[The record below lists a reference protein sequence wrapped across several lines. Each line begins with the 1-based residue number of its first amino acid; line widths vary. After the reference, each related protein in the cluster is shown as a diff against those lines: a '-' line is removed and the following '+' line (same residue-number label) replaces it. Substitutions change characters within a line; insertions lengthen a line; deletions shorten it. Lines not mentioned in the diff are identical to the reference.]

1 MKTLNIL
8 TTGAFA
14 TLLLLGSCTKDVDNP
29 NSPGG
34 GGEGGVVEGI
44 PTYATVS
51 LSQRTG
57 AGTYAGAADYVNGN
71 SQASE
76 AEKKINDAAVLV
88 FNNNDILENFVKFEN
103 ADIDAEPYA
112 KTFATTTGKK
122 RLYAL
127 ANIGDDN
134 YQKIEAIFNGQTAA
148 DKKLSNV
155 CKVIQQITTIADAAD
170 NTPDQENFWMSNVYK
185 LGATIEDQVTVL
197 NVDQTT
203 VEGGN
208 GDDATKNNFKVYI
221 GRMVSKVTPTFAD
234 NLVINSGDGTI
245 EIKDEH
251 DAVVAEYRVR
261 NNPTRFYTFPV
272 YEGTQ
277 LISPYYNRTYDLP
290 NPTDYANDN
299 TKVGKNDFF
308 DNGHDGGGPGT
319 HTFVKAA
326 TDSYLTEN
334 SPKEAKRHKVTFLS
348 IKAKWTPNANAIIL
362 SADGSYAAD
371 QATALTKITSAA
383 GAGGND
389 GTFYRVQ
396 KWENGLI
403 TGYCPGIY
411 ADIPTAW
418 HEVGTAI
425 NTETKAGQLTDAAAD
440 RDEAKT
446 KSKDVLNANKAYLV
460 VKYTNGIAYWAYWMR
475 SRLDGTI
482 AEKYALKRNNHYK
495 VNIISVDGVG
505 EPTED
510 DNLDK
515 DEDLEA
521 DASMKATIE
530 VLNWN
535 VVDIEGGI

>member
-57 AGTYAGAADYVNGN
+57 AGTYADAGEYVNGT
-71 SQASE
+71 SQATE
-76 AEKKINDAAVLV
+76 AEKKITDAVVLV
-88 FNNNDILENFVKFEN
+88 FNSDDVLENYVKF
-103 ADIDAEPYA
+103 ADTELATAPYA

-127 ANIGDDN
+127 ANLED
-134 YQKIEAIFNGQTAA
+134 YSKIEAIFNGQTAA
-148 DKKLSNV
+148 NKKLSNV
-155 CKVIQQITTIADAAD
+155 CKVIQEIADISGATAD
-170 NTPDQENFWMSNVYK
+170 NKFWMSNVYK
-185 LGATIEDQVTVL
+185 LGATIEDQVTV
-197 NVDQTT
+197 QK
-203 VEGGN
+203 
-208 GDDATKNNFKVYI
+208 GDENTNNFTIYI
-221 GRMVSKVTPTFAD
+221 GRMVAKVTPKFAD

-245 EIKDEH
+245 ETDDK
-251 DAVVAEYRVR
+251 AAAEYRVR

-272 YEGTQ
+272 YNGEQ
-277 LISPYYNRTYDLP
+277 LVSPYYDIEYNLAGATGKENEYP
-290 NPTDYANDN
+290 NKLNPI
-299 TKVGKNDFF
+299 DFF
-308 DNGHDGGGPGT
+308 DNGT
-319 HTFVKAA
+319 AA
-326 TDSYLTEN
+326 AFGKTMGQDSYLTEN
-334 SPKEAKRHKVTFLS
+334 SPKVAQRHKVTFLS
-348 IKAKWTPNANAIIL
+348 IKAKWTPNDNALYLNI
-362 SADGSYAAD
+362 DGTVD
-371 QATALTKITSAA
+371 
-383 GAGGND
+383 AGGTVKTAIEGNQ

-396 KWENGLI
+396 KWQGGKI
-403 TGYCPGIY
+403 VGYCPGIY
-411 ADIPTAW
+411 AQTPQKW
-418 HEVGTAI
+418 HEVGTVVTEETGEGKLDGAAI
-425 NTETKAGQLTDAAAD
+425 DRNDAKQNGGYLIVEYTD
-440 RDEAKT
+440 
-446 KSKDVLNANKAYLV
+446 
-460 VKYTNGIAYWAYWMR
+460 GIAYWAYWMR

>member
-57 AGTYAGAADYVNGN
+57 AGTYAGAVDYVNGN
-71 SQASE
+71 SQATE
-76 AEKKINDAAVLV
+76 AEKKITDAVVLV
-88 FNNNDILENFVKFEN
+88 FNSDDVLENYVKFE
-103 ADIDAEPYA
+103 DAELAAAPYA
-112 KTFATTTGKK
+112 KIFATTTGKK

-127 ANIGDDN
+127 ANLGD
-134 YQKIEAIFNGQTAA
+134 YSKIEAIFNGQTAA
-148 DKKLSNV
+148 NKKLSNV
-155 CKVIQQITTIADAAD
+155 CKVIQQIADISGATTD
-170 NTPDQENFWMSNVYK
+170 NKFWMSNVYK
-185 LGATIEDQVTVL
+185 LGATIEDQVTV
-197 NVDQTT
+197 QK
-203 VEGGN
+203 
-208 GDDATKNNFKVYI
+208 GDENTNNFTIYI
-221 GRMVSKVTPTFAD
+221 GRMVAKVTPTFAD

-261 NNPTRFYTFPV
+261 NNPKRFYTFPV

-290 NPTDYANDN
+290 TPTDYADDN

-308 DNGHDGGGPGT
+308 DNGHEDGGN

-348 IKAKWTPNANAIIL
+348 IKAKWTPNANAL
-362 SADGSYAAD
+362 LLDADGSIADDAA
-371 QATALTKITSAA
+371 ATLKKITDATDAVPA
-383 GAGGND
+383 GNG

-396 KWENGLI
+396 KWENGKI
-403 TGYCPGIY
+403 VGYCPGIY
-411 ADIPTAW
+411 AETPAKWTD
-418 HEVGTAI
+418 VGGTPGNGEGAL
-425 NTETKAGQLTDAAAD
+425 NNAVAD
-440 RDEAKT
+440 RNAAKA
-446 KSKDVLNANKAYLV
+446 SADACYLIV
-460 VKYTNGIAYWAYWMR
+460 TYDQGMAYWAYWMR

>member
-1 MKTLNIL
+1 
-8 TTGAFA
+8 
-14 TLLLLGSCTKDVDNP
+14 
-29 NSPGG
+29 
-34 GGEGGVVEGI
+34 
-44 PTYATVS
+44 
-51 LSQRTG
+51 
-57 AGTYAGAADYVNGN
+57 
-71 SQASE
+71 
-76 AEKKINDAAVLV
+76 
-88 FNNNDILENFVKFEN
+88 
-103 ADIDAEPYA
+103 
-112 KTFATTTGKK
+112 
-122 RLYAL
+122 
-127 ANIGDDN
+127 
-134 YQKIEAIFNGQTAA
+134 
-148 DKKLSNV
+148 
-155 CKVIQQITTIADAAD
+155 
-170 NTPDQENFWMSNVYK
+170 MSNVYK

-197 NVDQTT
+197 NLDQTT

-245 EIKDEH
+245 EIKNEH

-272 YEGTQ
+272 YEGVQ
-277 LISPYYNRTYDLP
+277 LVSPYYDKAYTPIDGTGAYPDALG
-290 NPTDYANDN
+290 AA
-299 TKVGKNDFF
+299 DFF
-308 DNGHDGGGPGT
+308 DNGYDDGGN
-319 HTFVKAA
+319 HTFVKIA

-334 SPKEAKRHKVTFLS
+334 SPQEAKRHKVTFLS
-348 IKAKWTPNANAIIL
+348 IKAKWTPNENALYLNTDGTVAGDL
-362 SADGSYAAD
+362 SG
-371 QATALTKITSAA
+371 TIA
-383 GAGGND
+383 GNQ

-396 KWENGLI
+396 KWQGGKI
-403 TGYCPGIY
+403 VGYCPGIY
-411 ADIPTAW
+411 AETPTRW
-418 HEVGTAI
+418 TDVGGTPGNTAPQ
-425 NTETKAGQLTDAAAD
+425 ETPAVAD
-440 RDEAKT
+440 RNAAKA
-446 KSKDVLNANKAYLV
+446 SADPCYLI
-460 VKYTNGIAYWAYWMR
+460 VKYDQGMAYWAYWMR

>member
-57 AGTYAGAADYVNGN
+57 AGTYADAGEYVNGT
-71 SQASE
+71 SQATA

-88 FNNNDILENFVKFEN
+88 FNNNDVLENFVKFEK

-155 CKVIQQITTIADAAD
+155 CKVIQEITTIADAAD
-170 NTPDQENFWMSNVYK
+170 NTLDQENFWMSNVYK
-185 LGATIEDQVTVL
+185 LGATIEDQVNVL

-203 VEGGN
+203 VVGGD
-208 GDDATKNNFKVYI
+208 GDDPATNNFKVYI

-272 YEGTQ
+272 YEGVQ
-277 LISPYYNRTYDLP
+277 LVSPYYNKAY
-290 NPTDYANDN
+290 NPIDGTGVYPDAL
-299 TKVGKNDFF
+299 GAADFF
-308 DNGHDGGGPGT
+308 DNGHDVDGN

-348 IKAKWTPNANAIIL
+348 IKAKWIPNANALYLNTDGTVAGDL
-362 SADGSYAAD
+362 SG
-371 QATALTKITSAA
+371 TIA
-383 GAGGND
+383 GNQ

-396 KWENGLI
+396 KWQGGKI
-403 TGYCPGIY
+403 VGYCPGIY
-411 ADIPTAW
+411 AETPAKWTDVGGTPGNGEGALNTA
-418 HEVGTAI
+418 V
-425 NTETKAGQLTDAAAD
+425 AD
-440 RDEAKT
+440 RNAAKA
-446 KSKDVLNANKAYLV
+446 SADPCYLI
-460 VKYTNGIAYWAYWMR
+460 VKYDQGMAYWAYWMR

>member
-57 AGTYAGAADYVNGN
+57 AGTYAGAADYVNGT
-71 SQASE
+71 SQATE
-76 AEKKINDAAVLV
+76 VEKKITDAVVLV
-88 FNNNDILENFVKFEN
+88 FNSDDVLENYVTLDVVTEG
-103 ADIDAEPYA
+103 AEQNQTTVA
-112 KTFATTTGKK
+112 KKTFATTTGKK

-127 ANIGDDN
+127 ANLGD
-134 YQKIEAIFNGQTAA
+134 YSKIEAIFNGQTAA
-148 DKKLSNV
+148 NKKLSNV
-155 CKVIQQITTIADAAD
+155 CKVIQQIAGISGATEA
-170 NTPDQENFWMSNVYK
+170 NKFWMSNVYK
-185 LGATIEDQVTVL
+185 LGATIEDQVTV
-197 NVDQTT
+197 QK
-203 VEGGN
+203 
-208 GDDATKNNFKVYI
+208 GDENKNNFTIYI

-245 EIKDEH
+245 EKNEH
-251 DAVVAEYRVR
+251 GTVVAEYRVR
-261 NNPTRFYTFPV
+261 NNPKRFFTFPV

-277 LISPYYNRTYDLP
+277 LISPYYNRAYDLP
-290 NPTDYANDN
+290 TPTDYADDN

-308 DNGHDGGGPGT
+308 DNGHDADVADGIA
-319 HTFVKAA
+319 HTFVAA
-326 TDSYLTEN
+326 GTDSYLTEN

-348 IKAKWTPNANAIIL
+348 IKAKWTPNANAL
-362 SADGSYAAD
+362 LLDADGSIADDAA
-371 QATALTKITSAA
+371 ATLKKITDATDAVPA
-383 GAGGND
+383 GNG

-396 KWENGLI
+396 KWENGKI
-403 TGYCPGIY
+403 VGYCPGIY
-411 ADIPTAW
+411 AATPQKWTDVGGTPGNGEGALNTA
-418 HEVGTAI
+418 V
-425 NTETKAGQLTDAAAD
+425 AD
-440 RDEAKT
+440 RNAAKA
-446 KSKDVLNANKAYLV
+446 SPVACYLI
-460 VKYTNGIAYWAYWMR
+460 VKYDQGMAYWAYWMR

>member
-34 GGEGGVVEGI
+34 GEGGVVEGI

-57 AGTYAGAADYVNGN
+57 AGTYADAADYVNGN

-76 AEKKINDAAVLV
+76 AEKKITDAVVLV
-88 FNNNDILENFVKFEN
+88 FNSNDILENYVKFE
-103 ADIDAEPYA
+103 DAELATAPYA

-127 ANIGDDN
+127 ANLND
-134 YQKIEAIFNGQTAA
+134 YSKIEAIFNGQTAA

-155 CKVIQQITTIADAAD
+155 CKVIQEIADISGATTD
-170 NTPDQENFWMSNVYK
+170 NEFWMSNVYK
-185 LGATIEDQVTVL
+185 LGATIEDQVNVL
-197 NVDQTT
+197 NVDETT
-203 VEGGN
+203 AKGGN
-208 GDDATKNNFKVYI
+208 GDDPATNNFKVYI
-221 GRMVSKVTPTFAD
+221 GRMVSKVTPKFAD

-251 DAVVAEYRVR
+251 GTAVAEYRVR
-261 NNPTRFYTFPV
+261 NNPKRFYTFPV

-290 NPTDYANDN
+290 NPTDYADAN
-299 TKVGKNDFF
+299 TNVGKNDFF
-308 DNGHDGGGPGT
+308 DNGHDDGGN
-319 HTFVKAA
+319 HTFVKIA

-348 IKAKWTPNANAIIL
+348 IKAKWIPNANAL
-362 SADGSYAAD
+362 LLDADGSIADDAA
-371 QATALTKITSAA
+371 ATLDKITGAA
-383 GAGGND
+383 PTGNG

-396 KWENGLI
+396 KWENGKI
-403 TGYCPGIY
+403 VGYCPGIY
-411 ADIPTAW
+411 AVTPTNW
-418 HEVGTAI
+418 TDVGGTPGNSVGAL
-425 NTETKAGQLTDAAAD
+425 NTAAAD
-440 RDEAKT
+440 RNAAKA
-446 KSKDVLNANKAYLV
+446 SADPCYLIV
-460 VKYTNGIAYWAYWMR
+460 EYTDGIAYWAYWMR

>member
-71 SQASE
+71 SQATA

-88 FNNNDILENFVKFEN
+88 FNNNDVLENFVKFEN

-127 ANIGDDN
+127 ANIGDGN

-155 CKVIQQITTIADAAD
+155 CKVIQEITTIADAAD
-170 NTPDQENFWMSNVYK
+170 NTLDQENFWMSNVYK

-197 NVDQTT
+197 AKSQGDVVGGTDETT
-203 VEGGN
+203 
-208 GDDATKNNFKVYI
+208 NNFTVYI

-272 YEGTQ
+272 YDGVQ
-277 LISPYYNRTYDLP
+277 LVSPYYDKAY
-290 NPTDYANDN
+290 NPIDGTGVYPDAL
-299 TKVGKNDFF
+299 GAADFF
-308 DNGHDGGGPGT
+308 DNGYDDGGN
-319 HTFVKAA
+319 HTFVKIA

-334 SPKEAKRHKVTFLS
+334 SPQEAKRHKVTFLS
-348 IKAKWTPNANAIIL
+348 IKAKWTPSKDALFLN
-362 SADGSYAAD
+362 ADG
-371 QATALTKITSAA
+371 TVA
-383 GAGGND
+383 GDLSGTIAGNQ

-396 KWENGLI
+396 KWQGGKI
-403 TGYCPGIY
+403 VGYCPGIY
-411 ADIPTAW
+411 AETPTRW
-418 HEVGTAI
+418 TDVGGTPGNTAPQ
-425 NTETKAGQLTDAAAD
+425 ETPAVAD
-440 RDEAKT
+440 RNAAKA
-446 KSKDVLNANKAYLV
+446 SADPCYLI
-460 VKYTNGIAYWAYWMR
+460 VKYDQGMAYWAYWMR

-521 DASMKATIE
+521 DTYMKATIE

>member
-1 MKTLNIL
+1 MKTLNFL
-8 TTGAFA
+8 TTGAA
-14 TLLLLGSCTKDVDNP
+14 AAMLLLGSCTKDADNP
-29 NSPGG
+29 QGG

-57 AGTYAGAADYVNGN
+57 AGTYADAGDYVNGN
-71 SQASE
+71 SQASDV
-76 AEKKINDAAVLV
+76 EKKITDAVVLV
-88 FNNNDILENFVKFEN
+88 FNSNDILENYVKFE
-103 ADIDAEPYA
+103 DAELVTEPYA

-127 ANIGDDN
+127 ANLND
-134 YQKIEAIFNGQTAA
+134 YSKIEAIFNGQTAA

-155 CKVIQQITTIADAAD
+155 CKVIQEIADISGATTD
-170 NTPDQENFWMSNVYK
+170 NEFWMSNVYK
-185 LGATIEDQVTVL
+185 LGATIEDQVNVL
-197 NVDQTT
+197 NVNETT
-203 VEGGN
+203 AEGGD
-208 GDDATKNNFKVYI
+208 GDDPATNNFKVYI

-245 EIKDEH
+245 EIEDEH
-251 DAVVAEYRVR
+251 NTVVAEYRVR

-272 YEGTQ
+272 YEGVQ
-277 LISPYYNRTYDLP
+277 LVSPYYDKAY
-290 NPTDYANDN
+290 NPIDGTGVYPDAL
-299 TKVGKNDFF
+299 GAADFF
-308 DNGHDGGGPGT
+308 DNGHDDGGN
-319 HTFVKAA
+319 HTFVKIA

-348 IKAKWTPNANAIIL
+348 IKAKWTPNANAL
-362 SADGSYAAD
+362 LLDADGSIADNAATTL
-371 QATALTKITSAA
+371 QKITDAA
-383 GAGGND
+383 PTGNG

-396 KWENGLI
+396 KWQGGKI
-403 TGYCPGIY
+403 VGYCPGIY
-411 ADIPTAW
+411 AETPTGW
-418 HEVGTAI
+418 TEVGGTPNNNAGEKTTAV
-425 NTETKAGQLTDAAAD
+425 AD
-440 RDEAKT
+440 RNAAKA
-446 KSKDVLNANKAYLV
+446 SVDPCYLIV
-460 VKYTNGIAYWAYWMR
+460 TYDQGMAYWAYWMR

>member
-76 AEKKINDAAVLV
+76 AEKKITDAAVLV
-88 FNNNDILENFVKFEN
+88 FNNNDVLENFVKFEN

-134 YQKIEAIFNGQTAA
+134 YQKIEDIFNGQNGKTAA

-155 CKVIQQITTIADAAD
+155 CKVIQEIANISGATTDD
-170 NTPDQENFWMSNVYK
+170 KFWMSNVYK
-185 LGATIEDQVTVL
+185 LGATIEDQVTV
-197 NVDQTT
+197 QK
-203 VEGGN
+203 
-208 GDDATKNNFKVYI
+208 GDENTNNFTIYI
-221 GRMVSKVTPTFAD
+221 GRMTGKVSLTFAAQLAIKS
-234 NLVINSGDGTI
+234 NDGTFD
-245 EIKDEH
+245 KDN
-251 DAVVAEYRVR
+251 AQYRVR
-261 NNPTRFYTFPV
+261 NNPKRFFSFPV
-272 YEGTQ
+272 YNADGLLT
-277 LISPYYNRTYDLP
+277 SPYYDRTYDLP
-290 NPTDYANDN
+290 NPTDYADAN
-299 TKVGKNDFF
+299 TNVGKNDFF
-308 DNGHDGGGPGT
+308 DNGHNAGGA
-319 HTFVKAA
+319 HAFVAHNV
-326 TDSYLTEN
+326 DSYLTEN

-348 IKAKWTPNANAIIL
+348 IKAKWTPDANAL
-362 SADGSYAAD
+362 LLDADGSIADNAA
-371 QATALTKITSAA
+371 ATLQKITDPAPA
-383 GAGGND
+383 GNG

-396 KWENGLI
+396 KWQGGKI
-403 TGYCPGIY
+403 VGYCPGIY
-411 ADIPTAW
+411 AETPTGW
-418 HEVGTAI
+418 TEVGGTPNNDAGEKTTAV
-425 NTETKAGQLTDAAAD
+425 AD
-440 RDEAKT
+440 RDAAKG
-446 KSKDVLNANKAYLV
+446 SADACYLIV
-460 VKYTNGIAYWAYWMR
+460 TYDQGMAYWAYWMR

-482 AEKYALKRNNHYK
+482 AEKYALKRNNHFK

-505 EPTED
+505 DPNED

>member
-57 AGTYAGAADYVNGN
+57 AGTYADAGEYVNGN
-71 SQASE
+71 SQATA

-88 FNNNDILENFVKFEN
+88 FNNNDVLENFVKFEK

-155 CKVIQQITTIADAAD
+155 CKVIQEITTIADAAD
-170 NTPDQENFWMSNVYK
+170 NTLDQENFWMSNVYK
-185 LGATIEDQVTVL
+185 LGATIEDQVNVL

-203 VEGGN
+203 AAGGD
-208 GDDATKNNFKVYI
+208 GDDPATNNFKVYI

-245 EIKDEH
+245 EIKNEH

-272 YEGTQ
+272 YEGVQ
-277 LISPYYNRTYDLP
+277 LVSPYYDKAY
-290 NPTDYANDN
+290 NPIDGTGVYPDAL
-299 TKVGKNDFF
+299 GAADFF
-308 DNGHDGGGPGT
+308 DNGHNDGGN
-319 HTFVKAA
+319 HTFVKIA

-334 SPKEAKRHKVTFLS
+334 SPQEAKRHKVTFLS
-348 IKAKWTPNANAIIL
+348 IKAKWTPNANAL
-362 SADGSYAAD
+362 YLNTDGTVD
-371 QATALTKITSAA
+371 
-383 GAGGND
+383 AGGTVKTAIEGNQ

-396 KWENGLI
+396 KWQGGKI
-403 TGYCPGIY
+403 VGYCPGIY
-411 ADIPTAW
+411 AETPQKWT
-418 HEVGTAI
+418 EVGGTPGNGAGDLNTAV
-425 NTETKAGQLTDAAAD
+425 AD
-440 RDEAKT
+440 RNAAKA
-446 KSKDVLNANKAYLV
+446 SVDPCYLI
-460 VKYTNGIAYWAYWMR
+460 VKYDQGMAYWAYWMR

>member
-57 AGTYAGAADYVNGN
+57 AGTYADAGEYVNGT
-71 SQASE
+71 SPASE
-76 AEKKINDAAVLV
+76 AEKKITDAVVLV
-88 FNNNDILENFVKFEN
+88 FNSDDILENYVTLDVVTEGAAPNQTTVAK
-103 ADIDAEPYA
+103 

-127 ANIGDDN
+127 ANLGDYSD
-134 YQKIEAIFNGQTAA
+134 IADIFNGQNGKTAA

-155 CKVIQQITTIADAAD
+155 CKVIQEIADISGATTD
-170 NTPDQENFWMSNVYK
+170 NEFWMSNVYK
-185 LGATIEDQVTVL
+185 LGATIEDQVNVL

-203 VEGGN
+203 AEGGD
-208 GDDATKNNFKVYI
+208 GEDPTKNNFKVYI
-221 GRMVSKVTPTFAD
+221 GRMTGKVTLSFSDA
-234 NLVINSGDGTI
+234 LVVNSGDGTFG
-245 EIKDEH
+245 KD
-251 DAVVAEYRVR
+251 AAQYRVR
-261 NNPTRFYTFPV
+261 NNPKRFYTFPV

-290 NPTDYANDN
+290 NPTDYADAN
-299 TKVGKNDFF
+299 TNVGKNDFF
-308 DNGHDGGGPGT
+308 DNGHADGGN
-319 HTFVKAA
+319 HTFVPTA

-348 IKAKWTPNANAIIL
+348 IKAKWTPSEDALFLN
-362 SADGSYAAD
+362 ADG
-371 QATALTKITSAA
+371 TVA
-383 GAGGND
+383 GDLSGTIAGNG

-396 KWENGLI
+396 KWQGGKI
-403 TGYCPGIY
+403 VGYCPGIY
-411 ADIPTAW
+411 AVTPTNW
-418 HEVGTAI
+418 TDVGGTPGNA
-425 NTETKAGQLTDAAAD
+425 AGQLFTAVAD
-440 RDEAKT
+440 RNAAKA
-446 KSKDVLNANKAYLV
+446 SADACYLIV
-460 VKYTNGIAYWAYWMR
+460 TYDQGMAYWAYWMR

-505 EPTED
+505 DPNED

>member
-57 AGTYAGAADYVNGN
+57 AGTYADAGDYVNGN
-71 SQASE
+71 SQATA

-88 FNNNDILENFVKFEN
+88 FNNNDVLENFVKFEN

-155 CKVIQQITTIADAAD
+155 CKVIQEITTIADAAD
-170 NTPDQENFWMSNVYK
+170 NTLDQENFWMSNVYK

-197 NVDQTT
+197 EKSQGDVVGGTDETT
-203 VEGGN
+203 
-208 GDDATKNNFKVYI
+208 NNFTVYI

-272 YEGTQ
+272 YEGVQ
-277 LISPYYNRTYDLP
+277 LVSPYYDKAY
-290 NPTDYANDN
+290 NPIDGTGVYPDAL
-299 TKVGKNDFF
+299 GAADFF
-308 DNGHDGGGPGT
+308 DNGYDDGGN
-319 HTFVKAA
+319 HTFVKIA

-334 SPKEAKRHKVTFLS
+334 SPQEAKRHKVTFLS
-348 IKAKWTPNANAIIL
+348 IKAKWTPNENALYLNTDGTVAGDL
-362 SADGSYAAD
+362 SG
-371 QATALTKITSAA
+371 TIA
-383 GAGGND
+383 GNQ

-396 KWENGLI
+396 KWQDGKI
-403 TGYCPGIY
+403 VGYCPGIY
-411 ADIPTAW
+411 AQTPARWTDVGGTPGNGVGALDTA
-418 HEVGTAI
+418 V
-425 NTETKAGQLTDAAAD
+425 AD
-440 RDEAKT
+440 RNAAKA
-446 KSKDVLNANKAYLV
+446 SADACYLI
-460 VKYTNGIAYWAYWMR
+460 VKYDQGMAYWAYWMR

-521 DASMKATIE
+521 DTYMKATIE

>member
-57 AGTYAGAADYVNGN
+57 AGTYADAGDYVNGN
-71 SQASE
+71 SPASG
-76 AEKKINDAAVLV
+76 AEKKITDAVVLV
-88 FNNNDILENFVKFEN
+88 FNSDDILENYVTLDVVTEGVGPDQTTVVK
-103 ADIDAEPYA
+103 

-127 ANIGDDN
+127 ANLGDYSD
-134 YQKIEAIFNGQTAA
+134 IEKIFNGTDGHTAA

-155 CKVIQQITTIADAAD
+155 CKVIQKIADISGATTD
-170 NTPDQENFWMSNVYK
+170 NKFWMSNVYK

-203 VEGGN
+203 AGGGK
-208 GDDATKNNFKVYI
+208 GDDPTKNNFKVYI

-245 EIKDEH
+245 EIKDEQ
-251 DAVVAEYRVR
+251 DRAVAEYRVR

-272 YEGTQ
+272 YEGVQ
-277 LISPYYNRTYDLP
+277 LVSPYYDKAYTPIDGTGVYPDALG
-290 NPTDYANDN
+290 AA
-299 TKVGKNDFF
+299 DFF
-308 DNGHDGGGPGT
+308 DNGHEDGGN

-348 IKAKWTPNANAIIL
+348 IKAKWIPNANAL
-362 SADGSYAAD
+362 LLDADGSIADDAA
-371 QATALTKITSAA
+371 ATLKKITDATDAVPA
-383 GAGGND
+383 GNG

-396 KWENGLI
+396 KWQGGKI
-403 TGYCPGIY
+403 VGYCPGIY
-411 ADIPTAW
+411 AETPTDW
-418 HEVGTAI
+418 TDVGGTPGNGKGALNTAV
-425 NTETKAGQLTDAAAD
+425 AD
-440 RDEAKT
+440 RNAAKA
-446 KSKDVLNANKAYLV
+446 SVDPCYLIV
-460 VKYTNGIAYWAYWMR
+460 TYDQGMAYWAYWMR

>member
-1 MKTLNIL
+1 MKTLNFL
-8 TTGAFA
+8 TTGAA
-14 TLLLLGSCTKDVDNP
+14 AAMLLLGSCTKDADNP
-29 NSPGG
+29 QGG

-57 AGTYAGAADYVNGN
+57 AGTYADAGDYVNGT

-76 AEKKINDAAVLV
+76 VEKKITDAVVLV
-88 FNNNDILENFVKFEN
+88 FNSDDVLENYVKFE
-103 ADIDAEPYA
+103 DAELATAPYA

-127 ANIGDDN
+127 ANLED
-134 YQKIEAIFNGQTAA
+134 YSAIENIFNGQTAA
-148 DKKLSNV
+148 NKKLSNV
-155 CKVIQQITTIADAAD
+155 CKVIQQIADISGATTD
-170 NTPDQENFWMSNVYK
+170 NKFWMSNVYK
-185 LGATIEDQVTVL
+185 LGATIEDQVEVL
-197 NVDQTT
+197 NVDETT
-203 VEGGN
+203 AAGGN
-208 GDDATKNNFKVYI
+208 GDDPTKNNFKVYI

-251 DAVVAEYRVR
+251 DTAVAEYRVR

-272 YEGTQ
+272 YEGVQ
-277 LISPYYNRTYDLP
+277 LVSPYYDKAY
-290 NPTDYANDN
+290 NPIDGTGVYPGAL
-299 TKVGKNDFF
+299 GAADFF
-308 DNGHDGGGPGT
+308 DNGHDDGGN
-319 HTFVKAA
+319 HTFVKIA

-348 IKAKWTPNANAIIL
+348 IKAKWTPNANAL
-362 SADGSYAAD
+362 LLDADGSIADDAA
-371 QATALTKITSAA
+371 ATLKKITDAA
-383 GAGGND
+383 PTGNG

-396 KWENGLI
+396 KWQGGKI
-403 TGYCPGIY
+403 VGYCPGIY
-411 ADIPTAW
+411 AETPARWTD
-418 HEVGTAI
+418 VGGTPGNGEGA
-425 NTETKAGQLTDAAAD
+425 
-440 RDEAKT
+440 
-446 KSKDVLNANKAYLV
+446 LNAAVANRNAAKASADACYLIV
-460 VKYTNGIAYWAYWMR
+460 TYDQGMAYWAYWMR

>member
-57 AGTYAGAADYVNGN
+57 AGTYVGPEDDYVNGT
-71 SQASE
+71 SQATE
-76 AEKKINDAAVLV
+76 VEKKITDAVVLV
-88 FNNNDILENFVKFEN
+88 FNSDDVLENYVKFE
-103 ADIDAEPYA
+103 DAELAAAPYA
-112 KTFATTTGKK
+112 KIFATTTGKK

-127 ANIGDDN
+127 ANLGD
-134 YQKIEAIFNGQTAA
+134 YSKIEAIFNGQTAA
-148 DKKLSNV
+148 NKKLSNV
-155 CKVIQQITTIADAAD
+155 CKVIQEIADISGATTD
-170 NTPDQENFWMSNVYK
+170 NEFWMSNVYK
-185 LGATIEDQVTVL
+185 LGATIEDQVTV
-197 NVDQTT
+197 QK
-203 VEGGN
+203 
-208 GDDATKNNFKVYI
+208 GDENTNNFTIYI
-221 GRMVSKVTPTFAD
+221 GRMTGKVSLEFAAQLAIKS
-234 NLVINSGDGTI
+234 NDGTFD
-245 EIKDEH
+245 KTN
-251 DAVVAEYRVR
+251 AQYRVR
-261 NNPTRFYTFPV
+261 NNPKRFYTFPV

-290 NPTDYANDN
+290 NPTDYADDN
-299 TKVGKNDFF
+299 TNVGKNDFF
-308 DNGHDGGGPGT
+308 DNGHNAGGA
-319 HTFVKAA
+319 HAFVAHNVA
-326 TDSYLTEN
+326 SYLTEN
-334 SPKEAKRHKVTFLS
+334 SPQEAKRHKVTFLS
-348 IKAKWTPNANAIIL
+348 IKTKWEPTENAL
-362 SADGSYAAD
+362 LLDADGSIADDAA
-371 QATALTKITSAA
+371 ATLDKITGAA
-383 GAGGND
+383 PTGNG

-396 KWENGLI
+396 KWENGKI
-403 TGYCPGIY
+403 VGYCPGIY
-411 ADIPTAW
+411 AETPARWTD
-418 HEVGTAI
+418 VGGTPGNGVGAL
-425 NTETKAGQLTDAAAD
+425 NTAAAD
-440 RDEAKT
+440 RNAAKA
-446 KSKDVLNANKAYLV
+446 SVDPCYLIV
-460 VKYTNGIAYWAYWMR
+460 TYDQGMAYWAYWMR

>member
-57 AGTYAGAADYVNGN
+57 AGTYADAGDYVNGN
-71 SQASE
+71 SQATA

-88 FNNNDILENFVKFEN
+88 FNNNDVLEYFVKFEN

-170 NTPDQENFWMSNVYK
+170 NTLDQENFWMSNVYK

-197 NVDQTT
+197 EKSQGDVVGGTDETT
-203 VEGGN
+203 
-208 GDDATKNNFKVYI
+208 NNFTVYI

-272 YEGTQ
+272 YEGVQ
-277 LISPYYNRTYDLP
+277 LVSPYYDKAY
-290 NPTDYANDN
+290 NPIDGTGVYPDAL
-299 TKVGKNDFF
+299 GAADFF
-308 DNGHDGGGPGT
+308 DNGYDDGGN
-319 HTFVKAA
+319 HTFVKIA

-334 SPKEAKRHKVTFLS
+334 SPQEAKRHKVTFLS
-348 IKAKWTPNANAIIL
+348 IKAKWTPNANAL
-362 SADGSYAAD
+362 LLDADGSIADDAAATLKKITDAAD
-371 QATALTKITSAA
+371 AVPA
-383 GAGGND
+383 GNG

-396 KWENGLI
+396 KWQGGKI
-403 TGYCPGIY
+403 VGYCPGIY
-411 ADIPTAW
+411 AETPTKW
-418 HEVGTAI
+418 TDVGGTPG
-425 NTETKAGQLTDAAAD
+425 NGAGALDAAVAD
-440 RDEAKT
+440 RNAAKA
-446 KSKDVLNANKAYLV
+446 SADACYLI
-460 VKYTNGIAYWAYWMR
+460 VKYDQGMAYWAYWMR
-475 SRLDGTI
+475 SRLDGTV

>member
-57 AGTYAGAADYVNGN
+57 AGTYADAGDYVNGT
-71 SQASE
+71 SQATE
-76 AEKKINDAAVLV
+76 AEKKITDAVVLV
-88 FNNNDILENFVKFEN
+88 FNSDDVLENYVKFE
-103 ADIDAEPYA
+103 DAELATAPYA

-127 ANIGDDN
+127 ANLEN
-134 YQKIEAIFNGQTAA
+134 YSKIEDIFNGQNGKTAA

-155 CKVIQQITTIADAAD
+155 CKVIQRIADISGATTD
-170 NTPDQENFWMSNVYK
+170 NEFWMSNVYK

-208 GDDATKNNFKVYI
+208 GDEPTKNNFKVYI
-221 GRMVSKVTPTFAD
+221 GRMTGKVSLTFAAQLAIKS
-234 NLVINSGDGTI
+234 NDGTFD
-245 EIKDEH
+245 K
-251 DAVVAEYRVR
+251 ANAQYRVR
-261 NNPTRFYTFPV
+261 NNPKRFYTFPV

-290 NPTDYANDN
+290 NPTDYADAN
-299 TKVGKNDFF
+299 TNVGKNDFF
-308 DNGHDGGGPGT
+308 DNGHDDGGN
-319 HTFVKAA
+319 HTFVPTA

-348 IKAKWTPNANAIIL
+348 IKAKWTPGANAL
-362 SADGSYAAD
+362 LLDADGSIADNAA
-371 QATALTKITSAA
+371 ATLKKITDATDAVPA
-383 GAGGND
+383 GTG

-396 KWENGLI
+396 KWQGGKI
-403 TGYCPGIY
+403 VGYCPGIY
-411 ADIPTAW
+411 AETPTGW
-418 HEVGTAI
+418 TEVGGTPNNDAGEKTTAV
-425 NTETKAGQLTDAAAD
+425 AD
-440 RDEAKT
+440 RNAAKA
-446 KSKDVLNANKAYLV
+446 SADACYLI
-460 VKYTNGIAYWAYWMR
+460 VKYDQGMAYWAYWMR

-505 EPTED
+505 DPNED

>member
-57 AGTYAGAADYVNGN
+57 AGTYADPGEYVNGTSPATN
-71 SQASE
+71 

-88 FNNNDILENFVKFEN
+88 FNNNDVLENFVKFEN

-134 YQKIEAIFNGQTAA
+134 YQKIEDIFNGQNGKTAA

-155 CKVIQQITTIADAAD
+155 CKVIQQITTIAEAAN

-203 VEGGN
+203 VEGGG

-221 GRMVSKVTPTFAD
+221 GRMTGKVTLSFSDA
-234 NLVINSGDGTI
+234 LVVNSKDGTFD
-245 EIKDEH
+245 KDN
-251 DAVVAEYRVR
+251 AEYRVR

-277 LISPYYNRTYDLP
+277 LISPYYDKAY
-290 NPTDYANDN
+290 NPIDGTGVYPGALGAD
-299 TKVGKNDFF
+299 DFF
-308 DNGHDGGGPGT
+308 DNGHDGGGEGI
-319 HTFVKAA
+319 HTFVPKA

-334 SPKEAKRHKVTFLS
+334 SPQEAKRHKVTFLS
-348 IKAKWTPNANAIIL
+348 IKAKWTPSKDALFLNANGSVAGDL
-362 SADGSYAAD
+362 SG
-371 QATALTKITSAA
+371 TIA
-383 GAGGND
+383 GNQ

-396 KWENGLI
+396 KWQGGKI
-403 TGYCPGIY
+403 VGYCPGIY
-411 ADIPTAW
+411 AETPTNW
-418 HEVGTAI
+418 TDVGGTPGNGEGALNTAVA
-425 NTETKAGQLTDAAAD
+425 NRNAAKASVDPC
-440 RDEAKT
+440 
-446 KSKDVLNANKAYLV
+446 YLIV
-460 VKYTNGIAYWAYWMR
+460 TYDQGMAYWAYWMR
-475 SRLDGTI
+475 SRLDGII

>member
-57 AGTYAGAADYVNGN
+57 AGTYADPGEYVNGTSPATN
-71 SQASE
+71 

-88 FNNNDILENFVKFEN
+88 FNNNDVLENFVKFEN

-134 YQKIEAIFNGQTAA
+134 YQKIEDIFNGTNAA
-148 DKKLSNV
+148 AKQLSNV
-155 CKVIQQITTIADAAD
+155 CKVIQKITTIAEAAN
-170 NTPDQENFWMSNVYK
+170 NTLDQENFWMSNVYK
-185 LGATIEDQVTVL
+185 LDATIEDQVTVL

-203 VEGGN
+203 AAGGG

-272 YEGTQ
+272 YDGTQ
-277 LISPYYNRTYDLP
+277 LTSPYYNRTYDLP
-290 NPTDYANDN
+290 NPTDYTDDN

-308 DNGHDGGGPGT
+308 DNGHDNDGN
-319 HTFVKAA
+319 HTFVKIA

-334 SPKEAKRHKVTFLS
+334 SPQEAKRHKVTFLS
-348 IKAKWTPNANAIIL
+348 IKAKWTPNANAL
-362 SADGSYAAD
+362 LLDADGSIADDAAATLKKITDAAD
-371 QATALTKITSAA
+371 AVPA
-383 GAGGND
+383 GNG

-396 KWENGLI
+396 KWQGGKI
-403 TGYCPGIY
+403 VGYCPGIY
-411 ADIPTAW
+411 AETPQRWTDVGGTPGNGVGALNTA
-418 HEVGTAI
+418 V
-425 NTETKAGQLTDAAAD
+425 AD
-440 RDEAKT
+440 RNAAKA
-446 KSKDVLNANKAYLV
+446 SADACYLIV
-460 VKYTNGIAYWAYWMR
+460 TYDQGMAYWAYWMR

>member
-203 VEGGN
+203 VEGGK

-272 YEGTQ
+272 YEGVQ
-277 LISPYYNRTYDLP
+277 LVSPYYDKAY
-290 NPTDYANDN
+290 NPIDGTGVYPDAL
-299 TKVGKNDFF
+299 GAADFF
-308 DNGHDGGGPGT
+308 DNGYDDGGN
-319 HTFVKAA
+319 HTFVKIA

-334 SPKEAKRHKVTFLS
+334 SPQEAKRHKVTFLS
-348 IKAKWTPNANAIIL
+348 IKAKWTPNENALYLNTDGTVAGDL
-362 SADGSYAAD
+362 SG
-371 QATALTKITSAA
+371 TIA
-383 GAGGND
+383 GNQ

-396 KWENGLI
+396 KWQGGKI
-403 TGYCPGIY
+403 VGYCPGIY
-411 ADIPTAW
+411 ADPPTRW
-418 HEVGTAI
+418 TDVGGTPGNTAPQ
-425 NTETKAGQLTDAAAD
+425 ETPAVAD
-440 RDEAKT
+440 RNAAKA
-446 KSKDVLNANKAYLV
+446 SADPCYLI
-460 VKYTNGIAYWAYWMR
+460 VKYDQGMAYWAYWMR

-521 DASMKATIE
+521 DTYMKATIE

>member
-14 TLLLLGSCTKDVDNP
+14 TLLLLGSSTKDVDNP

-57 AGTYAGAADYVNGN
+57 AGTYAGAADYVNGT
-71 SQASE
+71 SQATE
-76 AEKKINDAAVLV
+76 VEKKITDAVVLV
-88 FNNNDILENFVKFEN
+88 FNSDDVLENYVKFEDTEL
-103 ADIDAEPYA
+103 AKAPYA

-134 YQKIEAIFNGQTAA
+134 YQKIEDIFNGQNGKTAA

-155 CKVIQQITTIADAAD
+155 CKVIQEITTIEGATTD
-170 NTPDQENFWMSNVYK
+170 NKFWMSNVYK
-185 LGATIEDQVTVL
+185 LGATIEDQVTV
-197 NVDQTT
+197 QK
-203 VEGGN
+203 
-208 GDDATKNNFKVYI
+208 GDENTNNFTIYI
-221 GRMVSKVTPTFAD
+221 GRMVSKVTPKFAD

-251 DAVVAEYRVR
+251 NTVVAEYRVR
-261 NNPTRFYTFPV
+261 NNPKRFYTFPV

-277 LISPYYNRTYDLP
+277 LSSPYYNRTYDLP
-290 NPTDYANDN
+290 NPTDYADDN
-299 TKVGKNDFF
+299 TNVGKNDFF
-308 DNGHDGGGPGT
+308 DNGT
-319 HTFVKAA
+319 AA
-326 TDSYLTEN
+326 AFGKTMGQDSYLTEN

-348 IKAKWTPNANAIIL
+348 IKAKWTPSKDALFLN
-362 SADGSYAAD
+362 ADG
-371 QATALTKITSAA
+371 TVA
-383 GAGGND
+383 GDLSGTIAGNG

-396 KWENGLI
+396 KWENGKI
-403 TGYCPGIY
+403 VGYCPGIY
-411 ADIPTAW
+411 AVTPTRW
-418 HEVGTAI
+418 TDVGGTPGNGAGALDTAV
-425 NTETKAGQLTDAAAD
+425 AD
-440 RDEAKT
+440 RNAAKA
-446 KSKDVLNANKAYLV
+446 SVNACYLIV
-460 VKYTNGIAYWAYWMR
+460 TYDQGMAYWAYWMR

>member
-57 AGTYAGAADYVNGN
+57 AGTYADAGEYVNGN
-71 SQASE
+71 SQATA

-88 FNNNDILENFVKFEN
+88 FNNNDVLENFVKFEN

-155 CKVIQQITTIADAAD
+155 CKVIQEITTIADAAD
-170 NTPDQENFWMSNVYK
+170 NTLDQENFWMSNVYK

-197 NVDQTT
+197 EKSQGDVVGGTDETT
-203 VEGGN
+203 
-208 GDDATKNNFKVYI
+208 NNFTVYI

-272 YEGTQ
+272 YEGVQ
-277 LISPYYNRTYDLP
+277 LVSPYYDKAY
-290 NPTDYANDN
+290 NPIDGTGVYPDAL
-299 TKVGKNDFF
+299 GAADFF
-308 DNGHDGGGPGT
+308 DNGYDDGGN
-319 HTFVKAA
+319 HTFVKIA

-334 SPKEAKRHKVTFLS
+334 SPQEAKRHKVTFLS
-348 IKAKWTPNANAIIL
+348 IKAKWTPNENALYLNTDGTVAGDL
-362 SADGSYAAD
+362 SG
-371 QATALTKITSAA
+371 TIA
-383 GAGGND
+383 GNQ

-396 KWENGLI
+396 KWQDGKI
-403 TGYCPGIY
+403 VGYCPGIY
-411 ADIPTAW
+411 AQTPARWTDVGGTPGNGVGALDTA
-418 HEVGTAI
+418 VADR
-425 NTETKAGQLTDAAAD
+425 NAAKASTDAC
-440 RDEAKT
+440 
-446 KSKDVLNANKAYLV
+446 YLI
-460 VKYTNGIAYWAYWMR
+460 VKYDQGMAYWAYWMR

-521 DASMKATIE
+521 DTYMKATIE

>member
-57 AGTYAGAADYVNGN
+57 AGTYADAGEYVNGT
-71 SQASE
+71 SPASE

-88 FNNNDILENFVKFEN
+88 FNNNDVLENFVKFEN

-155 CKVIQQITTIADAAD
+155 CKVIQEIATIEGAAAA
-170 NTPDQENFWMSNVYK
+170 NKFWMSNVYK
-185 LGATIEDQVTVL
+185 LGATIEDQVNVL
-197 NVDQTT
+197 NVDETT
-203 VEGGN
+203 AAGGD
-208 GDDATKNNFKVYI
+208 GDDPATNNFTVYI

-272 YEGTQ
+272 YEGVQ
-277 LISPYYNRTYDLP
+277 LVSPYYDKAY
-290 NPTDYANDN
+290 NPIDGTGVYPDAL
-299 TKVGKNDFF
+299 GAADFF
-308 DNGHDGGGPGT
+308 DNGYDDGGN
-319 HTFVKAA
+319 HTFVKIA

-334 SPKEAKRHKVTFLS
+334 SPQEAKRHKVTFLS
-348 IKAKWTPNANAIIL
+348 IKAKWTPNANAL
-362 SADGSYAAD
+362 LLDADGSIAD
-371 QATALTKITSAA
+371 DAEATLDKITGAA
-383 GAGGND
+383 PTGNG

-396 KWENGLI
+396 KWQDGKI
-403 TGYCPGIY
+403 VGYCPGIY
-411 ADIPTAW
+411 AQTPARWTDVGGTPGNGVGALDTA
-418 HEVGTAI
+418 V
-425 NTETKAGQLTDAAAD
+425 AD
-440 RDEAKT
+440 RNAAKA
-446 KSKDVLNANKAYLV
+446 SADACYLI
-460 VKYTNGIAYWAYWMR
+460 VKYDQGMAYWAYWMR

-521 DASMKATIE
+521 DTYMKATIE

>member
-57 AGTYAGAADYVNGN
+57 AGTYVGPEDDYVNGT
-71 SQASE
+71 SQATE
-76 AEKKINDAAVLV
+76 VEKKITDAVVLV
-88 FNNNDILENFVKFEN
+88 FNSDDVLENYVKFE
-103 ADIDAEPYA
+103 DAELATAPYA

-127 ANIGDDN
+127 ANLED
-134 YQKIEAIFNGQTAA
+134 YSAIEKIFNGTDGHTAA

-155 CKVIQQITTIADAAD
+155 CKVIQQIADISGATTD
-170 NTPDQENFWMSNVYK
+170 NKFWMSNVYK
-185 LGATIEDQVTVL
+185 LGATIEDQVTV
-197 NVDQTT
+197 QK
-203 VEGGN
+203 
-208 GDDATKNNFKVYI
+208 GDENTNNFTIYI
-221 GRMVSKVTPTFAD
+221 GRMTGKVSLEFAAQLAIKS
-234 NLVINSGDGTI
+234 NDGTFD
-245 EIKDEH
+245 KTN
-251 DAVVAEYRVR
+251 AQYRVR
-261 NNPTRFYTFPV
+261 NNPKRFYTFPV

-290 NPTDYANDN
+290 NPTDYADAN
-299 TKVGKNDFF
+299 TNVGKNDFF
-308 DNGHDGGGPGT
+308 DNGHDDGGN
-319 HTFVKAA
+319 HTFVPTA
-326 TDSYLTEN
+326 TNSYLTEN

-348 IKAKWTPNANAIIL
+348 IKTKWEPTENAL
-362 SADGSYAAD
+362 LLDADGSIADNAA
-371 QATALTKITSAA
+371 ATLEKIKGAA
-383 GAGGND
+383 PTGNG

-396 KWENGLI
+396 KWENGKI
-403 TGYCPGIY
+403 VGYCPGIY
-411 ADIPTAW
+411 AETPTKW
-418 HEVGTAI
+418 TDVGGTPNNEAGKKDTAV
-425 NTETKAGQLTDAAAD
+425 AD
-440 RDEAKT
+440 RNAAKA
-446 KSKDVLNANKAYLV
+446 SVDPCYLIV
-460 VKYTNGIAYWAYWMR
+460 TYDQGMAYWAYWMR

>member
-57 AGTYAGAADYVNGN
+57 AGTYADAGDYVNGN
-71 SQASE
+71 SPASE
-76 AEKKINDAAVLV
+76 AEKKITDAVVLV
-88 FNNNDILENFVKFEN
+88 FNSNDILENYVKFEDTEL
-103 ADIDAEPYA
+103 ATAPYA

-127 ANIGDDN
+127 ANLGD
-134 YQKIEAIFNGQTAA
+134 YSKIETIFNGQTAA
-148 DKKLSNV
+148 NKKLSNV
-155 CKVIQQITTIADAAD
+155 CKVIQEIATIEGAAAA
-170 NTPDQENFWMSNVYK
+170 NKFWMSNVYK
-185 LGATIEDQVTVL
+185 LGATIEDQVNVL
-197 NVDQTT
+197 NVDETT
-203 VEGGN
+203 AAGGD
-208 GDDATKNNFKVYI
+208 GDDPATNNFKVYI
-221 GRMVSKVTPTFAD
+221 GRMTGKVTLSFSDA
-234 NLVINSGDGTI
+234 LVVNSGDGTFG
-245 EIKDEH
+245 KD
-251 DAVVAEYRVR
+251 AAQYRVR
-261 NNPTRFYTFPV
+261 NNPKRFYTFPV

-290 NPTDYANDN
+290 NPTDYADAN
-299 TKVGKNDFF
+299 TNVGKNDFF
-308 DNGHDGGGPGT
+308 DNGHADGGN
-319 HTFVKAA
+319 HTFVPTA

-348 IKAKWTPNANAIIL
+348 IKAKWTPSEDALFLNANGSVAGDL
-362 SADGSYAAD
+362 SG
-371 QATALTKITSAA
+371 TIA
-383 GAGGND
+383 GNQ

-396 KWENGLI
+396 KWQGGKI
-403 TGYCPGIY
+403 VGYCPGIY
-411 ADIPTAW
+411 AQTPQKW
-418 HEVGTAI
+418 HEVGTVVTEETGEGKLDGAAI
-425 NTETKAGQLTDAAAD
+425 DRNDAKQNGGYLIVEYTD
-440 RDEAKT
+440 
-446 KSKDVLNANKAYLV
+446 
-460 VKYTNGIAYWAYWMR
+460 GIAYWAYWMR

>member
-34 GGEGGVVEGI
+34 GGEGGVVAGS

-51 LSQRTG
+51 LSQGTG
-57 AGTYAGAADYVNGN
+57 AGTYAGAADYVNGT
-71 SQASE
+71 SPASDV
-76 AEKKINDAAVLV
+76 EKKITDAVVLV
-88 FNNNDILENFVKFEN
+88 FNSDDVLENYVKF
-103 ADIDAEPYA
+103 ADTELAKAPYA

-127 ANIGDDN
+127 ANLKH
-134 YQKIEAIFNGQTAA
+134 YSQIEAIFNGQTAA

-155 CKVIQQITTIADAAD
+155 CKVIQQIADISGATTD
-170 NTPDQENFWMSNVYK
+170 NKFWMSNVYK
-185 LGATIEDQVTVL
+185 LGATIEDQVTV
-197 NVDQTT
+197 QK
-203 VEGGN
+203 
-208 GDDATKNNFKVYI
+208 GDENTNNFTIYI
-221 GRMVSKVTPTFAD
+221 GRMVSKVTPRFAAD
-234 NLVINSGDGTI
+234 LVVNSGDGTI
-245 EIKDEH
+245 KTDN
-251 DAVVAEYRVR
+251 AEYRVR

-272 YEGTQ
+272 YENVQ
-277 LISPYYNRTYDLP
+277 LVSPYYDIEYNLAGATGVANEYP
-290 NPTDYANDN
+290 NKLNPI
-299 TKVGKNDFF
+299 DFF
-308 DNGHDGGGPGT
+308 DNGT
-319 HTFVKAA
+319 AA
-326 TDSYLTEN
+326 AFGKTMGQDSYLTEN

-348 IKAKWTPNANAIIL
+348 IKAKWTPNENALYLNTDGTVAGDL
-362 SADGSYAAD
+362 SG
-371 QATALTKITSAA
+371 TIA
-383 GAGGND
+383 GNQ

-396 KWENGLI
+396 KWQGGKI
-403 TGYCPGIY
+403 VGYCPGIY
-411 ADIPTAW
+411 AETPTNW
-418 HEVGTAI
+418 TDVGGKPGDTAGALF
-425 NTETKAGQLTDAAAD
+425 TKVDDRNAA
-440 RDEAKT
+440 
-446 KSKDVLNANKAYLV
+446 KASVDPCYLIV
-460 VKYTNGIAYWAYWMR
+460 TYDQGMAYWAYWMR

>member
-57 AGTYAGAADYVNGN
+57 AGTYADAGDYVNGN
-71 SQASE
+71 SQATA

-88 FNNNDILENFVKFEN
+88 FNNNDVLENFVKFEN

-155 CKVIQQITTIADAAD
+155 CKVIQEITTIADAAD
-170 NTPDQENFWMSNVYK
+170 NTLGQENFWMSNVYK

-245 EIKDEH
+245 EIKNEH

-272 YEGTQ
+272 YEGVQ
-277 LISPYYNRTYDLP
+277 LVSPYYDKAYTPIDGTGAYPDALG
-290 NPTDYANDN
+290 AA
-299 TKVGKNDFF
+299 DFF
-308 DNGHDGGGPGT
+308 DNGHDDGGN
-319 HTFVKAA
+319 HTFVKIA

-348 IKAKWTPNANAIIL
+348 IKAKWTPNANAL
-362 SADGSYAAD
+362 LLDADGSIADDAAATLKKITDAAD
-371 QATALTKITSAA
+371 AVPA
-383 GAGGND
+383 GNG

-396 KWENGLI
+396 KWQGGKI
-403 TGYCPGIY
+403 VGYCPGIY
-411 ADIPTAW
+411 AETPTKW
-418 HEVGTAI
+418 TDVGGTPG
-425 NTETKAGQLTDAAAD
+425 NGAGALDAAVAD
-440 RDEAKT
+440 RNAAKA
-446 KSKDVLNANKAYLV
+446 SADACYLI
-460 VKYTNGIAYWAYWMR
+460 VKYDQGMAYWAYWMR
-475 SRLDGTI
+475 SRLDGTV

>member
-57 AGTYAGAADYVNGN
+57 AGTYVGPEDDYVNET
-71 SQASE
+71 SQATE
-76 AEKKINDAAVLV
+76 VEKKITDAVVLV
-88 FNNNDILENFVKFEN
+88 FNSDDVLENYVKFE
-103 ADIDAEPYA
+103 DAELATAPYA

-127 ANIGDDN
+127 ANLEN
-134 YQKIEAIFNGQTAA
+134 YSKIEAIFNGQTAA

-155 CKVIQQITTIADAAD
+155 CKVIQQITDISGATTD
-170 NTPDQENFWMSNVYK
+170 NKFWMSNVYK
-185 LGATIEDQVTVL
+185 LGATIEDQVTV
-197 NVDQTT
+197 QK
-203 VEGGN
+203 
-208 GDDATKNNFKVYI
+208 GDENTNNFTISI
-221 GRMVSKVTPTFAD
+221 GRMVSKVTPKFAD

-245 EIKDEH
+245 EKDEH
-251 DAVVAEYRVR
+251 NTVVAEYRVR
-261 NNPTRFYTFPV
+261 NNPNRFFSFPV
-272 YEGTQ
+272 YNAAGLLT
-277 LISPYYNRTYDLP
+277 SPYYDRNYTDGGSYDADGLG
-290 NPTDYANDN
+290 A
-299 TKVGKNDFF
+299 GDFF
-308 DNGHDGGGPGT
+308 DNGT
-319 HTFVKAA
+319 AA
-326 TDSYLTEN
+326 AFGKTMGQDSYLTEN

-348 IKAKWTPNANAIIL
+348 IKAKWTPSKDALFLN
-362 SADGSYAAD
+362 ADG
-371 QATALTKITSAA
+371 TVA
-383 GAGGND
+383 GDLSGTIAGNG

-396 KWENGLI
+396 KWENGKI
-403 TGYCPGIY
+403 VGYCPGIY
-411 ADIPTAW
+411 ATTPTRW
-418 HEVGTAI
+418 TDVGGTPGNTAPQ
-425 NTETKAGQLTDAAAD
+425 ETPAVAD
-440 RDEAKT
+440 RNAAKASAT
-446 KSKDVLNANKAYLV
+446 PCYLIV
-460 VKYTNGIAYWAYWMR
+460 TYDQGMAYWAYWMR

>member
-29 NSPGG
+29 QGG

-57 AGTYAGAADYVNGN
+57 AGTYVGPEDDYVNGT
-71 SQASE
+71 SQATE
-76 AEKKINDAAVLV
+76 VEKKITDAVVLV
-88 FNNNDILENFVKFEN
+88 FNSDDVLENYVKFE
-103 ADIDAEPYA
+103 DAELATEPYA

-127 ANIGDDN
+127 ANLEN
-134 YQKIEAIFNGQTAA
+134 YSKIEAIFNGQTAA

-155 CKVIQQITTIADAAD
+155 CKVIQQIADISGATTDD
-170 NTPDQENFWMSNVYK
+170 KFWMSNVYK
-185 LGATIEDQVTVL
+185 LGATIEDQVTV
-197 NVDQTT
+197 QK
-203 VEGGN
+203 
-208 GDDATKNNFKVYI
+208 GDENTNNFTIYI
-221 GRMVSKVTPTFAD
+221 GRMTGKVSLDFAAQLAIKS
-234 NLVINSGDGTI
+234 NDGTFD
-245 EIKDEH
+245 KTN
-251 DAVVAEYRVR
+251 AQYRVR
-261 NNPTRFYTFPV
+261 NNPKRFYTFPV

-290 NPTDYANDN
+290 TPTDYADDN
-299 TKVGKNDFF
+299 TNVGKNDFF
-308 DNGHDGGGPGT
+308 DNGHEDGGN

-348 IKAKWTPNANAIIL
+348 IKAKWTPSKDALFLNKNGSVAGDL
-362 SADGSYAAD
+362 SG
-371 QATALTKITSAA
+371 TIA
-383 GAGGND
+383 GNG

-396 KWENGLI
+396 KWENGKI
-403 TGYCPGIY
+403 VGYCPGIY
-411 ADIPTAW
+411 AETPARWTDVGGTPGNGVGALNTA
-418 HEVGTAI
+418 V
-425 NTETKAGQLTDAAAD
+425 AD
-440 RDEAKT
+440 RNAAKA
-446 KSKDVLNANKAYLV
+446 SAVACYLI
-460 VKYTNGIAYWAYWMR
+460 VKYDQGMAYWAYWMR

>member
-51 LSQRTG
+51 LSQGTG
-57 AGTYAGAADYVNGN
+57 AGTYAGAADYVNGD
-71 SQASE
+71 SPASE
-76 AEKKINDAAVLV
+76 AEKKITDAVVLV
-88 FNNNDILENFVKFEN
+88 FNSDDILENYVTLDVVTEGEAPNQTTVAK
-103 ADIDAEPYA
+103 

-127 ANIGDDN
+127 ANLGDYSD
-134 YQKIEAIFNGQTAA
+134 IADIFNGQNGKTAA

-155 CKVIQQITTIADAAD
+155 CKVIQQIADISGATTD
-170 NTPDQENFWMSNVYK
+170 NKFWMSNVYK
-185 LGATIEDQVTVL
+185 LGATIEDQVNVL

-203 VEGGN
+203 AEGGD
-208 GDDATKNNFKVYI
+208 GEDPTKNNFKVYI
-221 GRMVSKVTPTFAD
+221 GRMTGKVTLSFSDA
-234 NLVINSGDGTI
+234 LVVNSNDGTFD
-245 EIKDEH
+245 KDN
-251 DAVVAEYRVR
+251 AQYRVR
-261 NNPTRFYTFPV
+261 NNPKRFYTFPV

-290 NPTDYANDN
+290 NPTDYADGN
-299 TKVGKNDFF
+299 TNVGKNDFF
-308 DNGHDGGGPGT
+308 DNGHDDGGN
-319 HTFVKAA
+319 HTFVNTK
-326 TDSYLTEN
+326 TNSYLTEN

-348 IKAKWTPNANAIIL
+348 IKAKWTPDAKAL
-362 SADGSYAAD
+362 LLDADGSIADNAA
-371 QATALTKITSAA
+371 ATLKKITDPAPN
-383 GAGGND
+383 GNG

-396 KWENGLI
+396 KWQGGKI
-403 TGYCPGIY
+403 VGYCPGIY
-411 ADIPTAW
+411 AETPTKW
-418 HEVGTAI
+418 TDVGGTPNNEAGKKDTAVA
-425 NTETKAGQLTDAAAD
+425 NRNAAKASADAC
-440 RDEAKT
+440 
-446 KSKDVLNANKAYLV
+446 YLIV
-460 VKYTNGIAYWAYWMR
+460 TYDQGMAYWAYWMR

-505 EPTED
+505 DPNED

>member
-76 AEKKINDAAVLV
+76 VEKKITDAVVLV
-88 FNNNDILENFVKFEN
+88 FNSDDVLENYVKFKDTEL
-103 ADIDAEPYA
+103 ATAPYA

-127 ANIGDDN
+127 ANLED
-134 YQKIEAIFNGQTAA
+134 YSAIENIFNGQTAA
-148 DKKLSNV
+148 NKKLSNV
-155 CKVIQQITTIADAAD
+155 CKVIQQIADISGATTD
-170 NTPDQENFWMSNVYK
+170 NEFWMSNVYK
-185 LGATIEDQVTVL
+185 LGATIEDQVNVL
-197 NVDQTT
+197 NVDETT
-203 VEGGN
+203 AKGGN
-208 GDDATKNNFKVYI
+208 GDDPATNNFKVYI
-221 GRMVSKVTPTFAD
+221 GRMVSKVTPKFAD

-251 DAVVAEYRVR
+251 GTAVAEYRVR
-261 NNPTRFYTFPV
+261 NNPKRFYTFPV

-290 NPTDYANDN
+290 NPTDYADAN
-299 TKVGKNDFF
+299 TNVGKNDFF
-308 DNGHDGGGPGT
+308 DNGHDNGGN
-319 HTFVKAA
+319 HTFVKIA

-348 IKAKWTPNANAIIL
+348 IKAKWTPNANAL
-362 SADGSYAAD
+362 LLDADGSIADDAA
-371 QATALTKITSAA
+371 ATLKKITDAA
-383 GAGGND
+383 PTGNG

-396 KWENGLI
+396 KWQGGKI
-403 TGYCPGIY
+403 VGYCPGIY
-411 ADIPTAW
+411 AETPTKW
-418 HEVGTAI
+418 TDVGGTPGNGAGALNTAV
-425 NTETKAGQLTDAAAD
+425 AD
-440 RDEAKT
+440 RNAAKA
-446 KSKDVLNANKAYLV
+446 SADACYLI
-460 VKYTNGIAYWAYWMR
+460 VKYDQGMAYWAYWMR

>member
-57 AGTYAGAADYVNGN
+57 AGTYADAGEYVNGT
-71 SQASE
+71 SPASE
-76 AEKKINDAAVLV
+76 VEKKITDAVVLV
-88 FNNNDILENFVKFEN
+88 FNSDDVLENYVKFEDTEL
-103 ADIDAEPYA
+103 ATAPYA

-127 ANIGDDN
+127 ANLGD
-134 YQKIEAIFNGQTAA
+134 YSKIEAIFNGQTAA
-148 DKKLSNV
+148 NKKLSNV
-155 CKVIQQITTIADAAD
+155 CKVIQQIADISGATTD
-170 NTPDQENFWMSNVYK
+170 NKFWMSNVYK
-185 LGATIEDQVTVL
+185 LGATIEDQVTV
-197 NVDQTT
+197 
-203 VEGGN
+203 EK
-208 GDDATKNNFKVYI
+208 GDENTNNFTIYI
-221 GRMVSKVTPTFAD
+221 GRMTGKVSLEFAAQLAIKS
-234 NLVINSGDGTI
+234 NDGTFD
-245 EIKDEH
+245 KTN
-251 DAVVAEYRVR
+251 AQYRVR
-261 NNPTRFYTFPV
+261 NNPKRFYTFPV

-290 NPTDYANDN
+290 NPTDYADDN
-299 TKVGKNDFF
+299 TNVGKNDFF
-308 DNGHDGGGPGT
+308 DNGHNAGGA
-319 HTFVKAA
+319 HAFVAHNVA
-326 TDSYLTEN
+326 SYLTEN

-348 IKAKWTPNANAIIL
+348 IKAKWTPDENAL
-362 SADGSYAAD
+362 LLDADGSIADDAA
-371 QATALTKITSAA
+371 ATLKKITDAA
-383 GAGGND
+383 PTGNG

-396 KWENGLI
+396 KWENGKI
-403 TGYCPGIY
+403 VGYCPGIY
-411 ADIPTAW
+411 AETPTSW
-418 HEVGTAI
+418 TDVGGTPGNGVGAL
-425 NTETKAGQLTDAAAD
+425 NTAAAD
-440 RDEAKT
+440 RNAAKA
-446 KSKDVLNANKAYLV
+446 SVDPCYLIV
-460 VKYTNGIAYWAYWMR
+460 TYDQGMAYWAYWMR

-505 EPTED
+505 DPNED

>member
-57 AGTYAGAADYVNGN
+57 AGTYADAGDYVNGN
-71 SQASE
+71 SPASE
-76 AEKKINDAAVLV
+76 AEKKITDAVVLV
-88 FNNNDILENFVKFEN
+88 FNSDDILENYVKFEDTEL
-103 ADIDAEPYA
+103 ATAPYA

-127 ANIGDDN
+127 ANLGD
-134 YQKIEAIFNGQTAA
+134 YSKIETIFNGQTAA
-148 DKKLSNV
+148 NKKLSNV
-155 CKVIQQITTIADAAD
+155 CKVIQEIATIEGAAAA
-170 NTPDQENFWMSNVYK
+170 NKFWMSNVYK
-185 LGATIEDQVTVL
+185 LGATIEDQVNVL
-197 NVDQTT
+197 NVDKTT
-203 VEGGN
+203 AAGGD
-208 GDDATKNNFKVYI
+208 GDDPATNNFKVYI

-251 DAVVAEYRVR
+251 DTAVAEYRVR

-272 YEGTQ
+272 YEGVQ
-277 LISPYYNRTYDLP
+277 LVSPYYDKAYTPIDGTGAYPDALG
-290 NPTDYANDN
+290 AA
-299 TKVGKNDFF
+299 DFF
-308 DNGHDGGGPGT
+308 DNGHDDGGN
-319 HTFVKAA
+319 HTFVKIA

-348 IKAKWTPNANAIIL
+348 IKAKWTPNANAL
-362 SADGSYAAD
+362 LLDADGSIADDAAATLKKITDAAD
-371 QATALTKITSAA
+371 AVPA
-383 GAGGND
+383 GNG

-396 KWENGLI
+396 KWQGGKI
-403 TGYCPGIY
+403 VGYCPGIY
-411 ADIPTAW
+411 AETPTKW
-418 HEVGTAI
+418 TDVGGTPG
-425 NTETKAGQLTDAAAD
+425 NGAGALDAAVAD
-440 RDEAKT
+440 RNAAKA
-446 KSKDVLNANKAYLV
+446 SADACYLI
-460 VKYTNGIAYWAYWMR
+460 VKYDQGMAYWAYWMR

>member
-51 LSQRTG
+51 LSQGTG

-71 SQASE
+71 SAASE
-76 AEKKINDAAVLV
+76 AEKTIADAVVLV
-88 FNNNDILENFVKFEN
+88 FNSNDILENYVTLDVVTEGQGPNQTTVVK
-103 ADIDAEPYA
+103 

-127 ANIGDDN
+127 ANLGD
-134 YQKIEAIFNGQTAA
+134 YSAIEKIFNGTDGHTAA

-155 CKVIQQITTIADAAD
+155 CKVIQEIATIEGAAAA
-170 NTPDQENFWMSNVYK
+170 NKFWMSNVYK
-185 LGATIEDQVTVL
+185 LGATIEDQVNVL
-197 NVDQTT
+197 NVDETT
-203 VEGGN
+203 AAGGD
-208 GDDATKNNFKVYI
+208 GDDPATNNFKVYI

-261 NNPTRFYTFPV
+261 NNPNRFFSFPV
-272 YEGTQ
+272 YNAAGLLT
-277 LISPYYNRTYDLP
+277 SPYYDRNYTDGGSYDADGLGAG
-290 NPTDYANDN
+290 DY
-299 TKVGKNDFF
+299 F
-308 DNGHDGGGPGT
+308 DNGHDANDADGIA
-319 HTFVKAA
+319 HTFVAA
-326 TDSYLTEN
+326 GTDSYLTEN
-334 SPKEAKRHKVTFLS
+334 SPKDAKRHKVTFLS
-348 IKAKWTPNANAIIL
+348 IKAKWTPNENAL
-362 SADGSYAAD
+362 YLNTDGTVD
-371 QATALTKITSAA
+371 
-383 GAGGND
+383 AGGTVKTTIEGNQ

-396 KWENGLI
+396 KWQGGKI
-403 TGYCPGIY
+403 VGYCPGIY
-411 ADIPTAW
+411 AETPANWTD
-418 HEVGTAI
+418 VGGTPG
-425 NTETKAGQLTDAAAD
+425 NDAGQLFTPVAD
-440 RDEAKT
+440 RNAAKA
-446 KSKDVLNANKAYLV
+446 SVDPCYLI
-460 VKYTNGIAYWAYWMR
+460 VKYDQGMAYWAYWMR

-482 AEKYALKRNNHYK
+482 AEKYALKRNNHFR

-505 EPTED
+505 DPNED

-530 VLNWN
+530 VLNWS

>member
-348 IKAKWTPNANAIIL
+348 IKAKWTPNANAL
-362 SADGSYAAD
+362 LLDADGSIAD
-371 QATALTKITSAA
+371 DAEATLDKITGAA
-383 GAGGND
+383 PTGNG

-396 KWENGLI
+396 KWQGGKI
-403 TGYCPGIY
+403 VGYCPGIY
-411 ADIPTAW
+411 AETPTNW
-418 HEVGTAI
+418 TDVGGTPGNDAGKLFTAV
-425 NTETKAGQLTDAAAD
+425 AD
-440 RDEAKT
+440 RNAAKG
-446 KSKDVLNANKAYLV
+446 SADACYLIV
-460 VKYTNGIAYWAYWMR
+460 TYDQGMAYWAYWMR

>member
-51 LSQRTG
+51 LSQGTG
-57 AGTYAGAADYVNGN
+57 AGTYADAGEYVNGT
-71 SQASE
+71 SPASE
-76 AEKKINDAAVLV
+76 AEKKITDAVVLV
-88 FNNNDILENFVKFEN
+88 FNSDDVLENYVKFEDTEL
-103 ADIDAEPYA
+103 AAAPYA

-127 ANIGDDN
+127 ANLGD
-134 YQKIEAIFNGQTAA
+134 YSKIEAIFNGQTAA
-148 DKKLSNV
+148 NKKLSNV
-155 CKVIQQITTIADAAD
+155 CKVIQQIADISGATTD
-170 NTPDQENFWMSNVYK
+170 NKFWMSNVYK
-185 LGATIEDQVTVL
+185 LGATIEDQVNVL

-221 GRMVSKVTPTFAD
+221 GRMTGKVSLTFAAQLAIKS
-234 NLVINSGDGTI
+234 NDGTFD
-245 EIKDEH
+245 KDN
-251 DAVVAEYRVR
+251 AQYRVR
-261 NNPTRFYTFPV
+261 NNPKRFYTFPV
-272 YEGTQ
+272 YDGTQ

-290 NPTDYANDN
+290 NPTDYDDANTN
-299 TKVGKNDFF
+299 VGKNDFF
-308 DNGHDGGGPGT
+308 DNGHADGGN
-319 HTFVKAA
+319 HTFVPTA

-348 IKAKWTPNANAIIL
+348 IKAKWTPNDNAL
-362 SADGSYAAD
+362 YLNTDGTVD
-371 QATALTKITSAA
+371 
-383 GAGGND
+383 AGGTVKTAIEGNQ

-396 KWENGLI
+396 KWQGGKI
-403 TGYCPGIY
+403 VGYCPGIY
-411 ADIPTAW
+411 AGTPQKW
-418 HEVGTAI
+418 HEVGTVVTEETGEGKLDGTAI
-425 NTETKAGQLTDAAAD
+425 DRNDAKQNGGYLIVEYTD
-440 RDEAKT
+440 
-446 KSKDVLNANKAYLV
+446 
-460 VKYTNGIAYWAYWMR
+460 GIAYWAYWMR

>member
-51 LSQRTG
+51 LSQGTG
-57 AGTYAGAADYVNGN
+57 AGTYADAGEYVNGT
-71 SQASE
+71 SLASE
-76 AEKKINDAAVLV
+76 AEKKITDAVVLV
-88 FNNNDILENFVKFEN
+88 FNSDDVLENYVKFEDTEL
-103 ADIDAEPYA
+103 AAAPYA

-127 ANIGDDN
+127 ANLEN
-134 YQKIEAIFNGQTAA
+134 YSAIEKIFNGTDGHTAA

-155 CKVIQQITTIADAAD
+155 CKVIQQIADISGATTD
-170 NTPDQENFWMSNVYK
+170 NKFWMSNVYK

-221 GRMVSKVTPTFAD
+221 GRMTGKVTLSFSDA
-234 NLVINSGDGTI
+234 LVVNSNDGTFD
-245 EIKDEH
+245 KTN
-251 DAVVAEYRVR
+251 AQYRVR

-272 YEGTQ
+272 YNGEQ
-277 LISPYYNRTYDLP
+277 LVSPYYDKAYTPIDGTGAYPDALG
-290 NPTDYANDN
+290 AA
-299 TKVGKNDFF
+299 DFF

-319 HTFVKAA
+319 HTFVN
-326 TDSYLTEN
+326 TNTNSYLTEN

-348 IKAKWTPNANAIIL
+348 IKTKWTPDAKAL
-362 SADGSYAAD
+362 LLDADGSIADDAA
-371 QATALTKITSAA
+371 ATLKKITDPAPA
-383 GAGGND
+383 GNG

-396 KWENGLI
+396 KWQGGKI
-403 TGYCPGIY
+403 VGYCPGIY
-411 ADIPTAW
+411 AETPANWTD
-418 HEVGTAI
+418 VGGTPGNGEGAL
-425 NTETKAGQLTDAAAD
+425 NTVVAD
-440 RDEAKT
+440 RNAAKA
-446 KSKDVLNANKAYLV
+446 SVDPCYLIV
-460 VKYTNGIAYWAYWMR
+460 TYDQGMAYWAYWMR